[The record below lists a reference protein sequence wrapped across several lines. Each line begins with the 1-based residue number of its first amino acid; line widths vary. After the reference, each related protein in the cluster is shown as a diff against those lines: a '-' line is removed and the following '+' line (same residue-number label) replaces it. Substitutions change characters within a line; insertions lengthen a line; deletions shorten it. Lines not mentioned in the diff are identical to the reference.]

1 MMIYNIL
8 VIEDNLDLQE
18 LIREF
23 LMTQNYHVYTAND
36 GVEGIQLFQK
46 GQYHLVIADI
56 MMPNMDGFH
65 VCNMIRKSSSV
76 PIIILTALNEE
87 NAEMKAFDLQVDD
100 YITKPFSFN
109 ILIKR
114 VQAVIRRSYP
124 QEATQMMLFKEIN
137 LDCDAYI
144 AKVNDEEISL
154 TMKEFDILKLL
165 MKNEGRVLSREL
177 LLDQLW
183 GYDYYGDTR
192 VVDTHIKN
200 LRKKLNVPYI
210 KTVKGVGYKLD
221 S

>member
-1 MMIYNIL
+1 MIYNIL

-165 MKNEGRVLSREL
+165 MKNEGKVLSREL

>member
-1 MMIYNIL
+1 MIYNIL

-18 LIREF
+18 LVREF
-23 LMTQNYHVYTAND
+23 LMTQNYHVDTAND

-46 GQYHLVIADI
+46 GEYHLVIADI

-87 NAEMKAFDLQVDD
+87 NAEMKAFDLKVDD

-124 QEATQMMLFKEIN
+124 EEVTQMMLFKEIN

-165 MKNEGRVLSREL
+165 MKNEGKVLSREL
-177 LLDQLW
+177 LLNQVW

-200 LRKKLNVPYI
+200 LRKKLDVPYI